1 MMKNKNIEILNQYI
15 CDSGF
20 KLGYI
25 AQQLGITYAAL
36 YNKMKGKHHF
46 TVQELTILRNLLQL
60 NDEQWDSLFF

>member
-1 MMKNKNIEILNQYI
+1 MMKNKTIEIVNQYI
-15 CDSGF
+15 GDSGL

-36 YNKMKGKHHF
+36 YNKMKGKHPF
-46 TVQELTILRNLLQL
+46 TLQELTILRNLLRL